1 MILRLGELKVKP
13 IPTFSK
19 WQMAAHGA
27 ALLWYIALFP
37 GRVGID
43 PILSMRMMRVG
54 ESTDWWT
61 SQYFW
66 FLRLTSFNGS
76 SIWFTSFISLL
87 TMYFAFYFFIY
98 SVPAQKNVL
107 DKTLFI
113 CTLSPLFGNF
123 SVTVNHDTF
132 FTAGVLLLVGISMR
146 NLLNKQEKISR
157 TALIAA
163 TIFLLNS
170 KTGMILICAFL
181 LFLVVA
187 ARMTILAL
195 GLAALSVILFLG
207 SGIGITKSQV
217 PIQYLPALADIK
229 CVAQHP
235 SARISQS
242 EWQYLSTITSIEKW
256 KIPLTCSNMDIAT
269 GVILRKKIEEINAKD
284 FLQNYFSIT
293 LKNPAIVIIAHTQRS
308 SIALPPPFFQGPS
321 NQVDTNV
328 QNPVGLDSNIAL
340 QQGPGV
346 LHPSIDDPSL
356 KVNLKFLKPLES
368 LFLLPSFLINQASW
382 FWGWGGLWIWVFL
395 IFQIWTL
402 RIRRTSHL
410 IAVSYPLIISHAI
423 LILVGPLAVPRYVMS
438 SILIGFTC
446 LIIMLLSWH
455 NQNWGKSS

>member
-1 MILRLGELKVKP
+1 
-13 IPTFSK
+13 
-19 WQMAAHGA
+19 MAAHGA

-66 FLRLTSFNGS
+66 FLKLTSFNGS
-76 SIWFTSFISLL
+76 SIWLTSFISLL
-87 TMYFAFYFFIY
+87 TMYFAFYYFIY
-98 SVPAQKNVL
+98 SVPAQKKVL
-107 DKTLFI
+107 DKSLFI

-146 NLLNKQEKISR
+146 NLFCAQEKMSKA
-157 TALIAA
+157 ALIAA
-163 TIFLLNS
+163 TVFLLNS

-181 LFLVVA
+181 LFLVVVT
-187 ARMTILAL
+187 RKVFLAL
-195 GLAALSVILFLG
+195 GLAGLSVILFLV

-217 PIQYLPALADIK
+217 PIQFLPALADIK

-256 KIPLTCSNMDIAT
+256 KTPLTCSSMDIAT
-269 GVILRKKIEEINAKD
+269 GVILRNEIAAINTRD
-284 FLQNYFSIT
+284 FLQNYFSIA
-293 LKNPAIVIIAHTQRS
+293 LKNPAIVIIAHTQRA
-308 SIALPPPFFQGPS
+308 SIALPPPFFQGPT
-321 NQVDTNV
+321 NQVDTNIE
-328 QNPVGLDSNIAL
+328 NPVGLNTNIAL

-346 LHPSIDDPSL
+346 LHPSIDDPLL

-382 FWGWGGLWIWVFL
+382 FWGWGGLWIWGIL
-395 IFQIWTL
+395 AFQIWTL
-402 RIRRTSHL
+402 RIRRTSQL
-410 IAVSYPLIISHAI
+410 VAVSYPLIISHAI

-446 LIIMLLSWH
+446 LIIMLFSWL
-455 NQNWGKSS
+455 NQNWGKFSESR